1 MADSTRQR
9 EVPPPGALALVDLAE
24 GRAGVVM
31 QAVRQRVATLADP
44 AIAMR
49 RAIDAAETAD
59 RLLAARAMGSM
70 LAMRGDGAARV
81 ADRLPTERPLWIVGD
96 VRGDA
101 LALGIALAFIDEA
114 DPGEQR
120 AAVAFLGDWTGG
132 TAGDAA
138 CTTLVLERFNAA
150 PDRTL
155 LLRGDREWVGP
166 AACAAPP
173 GLRAMPHPP
182 VHARLHAELC
192 EAMEAIASKLPA
204 LVVLPEGVALAH
216 GALPRASRL
225 KDHAS
230 LEALGASDA
239 AMRDCTLGRVH
250 LREMRAQSGEREGGL
265 LLGVEDFAE
274 SVARLSAIVGR
285 EVNRLVRG
293 QDAAPEGFRWFK
305 AYGAGA
311 LLTLTTMAD
320 PLPDTAGGG
329 RRSPCLGR
337 LKSGRIRVV
346 RLQVPAETAMLGDQL
361 FPRIAAS
368 SMPEPTP
375 VPTHVTDASFVSN
388 ESPRP
393 FTPEPAPVSVTAAP
407 RADRRP
413 SSEPDPASSARR
425 GPDAARIQ
433 FERGVRLLQARAW
446 AGARDAFR
454 NAAESEEL
462 HDACALNESVA
473 CLWLGTQGHQQALA
487 RLRMLR
493 QTDPRDAAVLLNLGI
508 AFLAGERNPSE
519 ALRTLRAAVDAD
531 AELFDAWWGLGL
543 AAAMRSDRVTAAAA
557 FTRAADGGCLL
568 PVPGSLHGLIPAR
581 ELDAALEAL
590 RGLARHRPT
599 PDAPP
604 VPLHA

>member
-1 MADSTRQR
+1 MADSTRQG

-49 RAIDAAETAD
+49 RAIEAAETAD
-59 RLLAARAMGSM
+59 RLLASRAMGSM

-81 ADRLPTERPLWIVGD
+81 ADRLPAERPLWIVGD

-114 DPGEQR
+114 DPGEER

-155 LLRGDREWVGP
+155 LLRGDREWTGP
-166 AACAAPP
+166 TEHPAPP

-182 VHARLHAELC
+182 AHSRLHAELC
-192 EAMEAIASKLPA
+192 DAVEMIAAKLPA
-204 LVVLPEGVALAH
+204 MVVLPEGVALAH
-216 GALPRASRL
+216 GALPRAARL
-225 KDHAS
+225 KEHAS
-230 LEALGASDA
+230 LESLGACDA

-250 LREMRAQSGEREGGL
+250 LREMRAKADEREGGL
-265 LLGVEDFAE
+265 LLGVQDFAE

-329 RRSPCLGR
+329 RRNPCLGR

-346 RLQVPAETAMLGDQL
+346 RLQVPEETAVLGDQL
-361 FPRIAAS
+361 FPRVAAAAVT
-368 SMPEPTP
+368 EPSP
-375 VPTHVTDASFVSN
+375 QVT
-388 ESPRP
+388 
-393 FTPEPAPVSVTAAP
+393 APVAP
-407 RADRRP
+407 ALVKPRST
-413 SSEPDPASSARR
+413 SSTKVEAVSPGRVH
-425 GPDAARIQ
+425 
-433 FERGVRLLQARAW
+433 FERGARLLQARAW

-454 NAAESEEL
+454 LASEQVEL
-462 HDACALNESVA
+462 QDASALNESVA
-473 CLWLGTQGHQQALA
+473 CLHLGAAGHQQAVA

-493 QTDPRDAAVLLNLGI
+493 QLDPRNATVLLNLGI

-519 ALRTLRAAVDAD
+519 ALRALRAAVDAD
-531 AELFDAWWGLGL
+531 PELADAWWALGL
-543 AAAMRSDRVTAAAA
+543 AAMMRSDASGAAATFA
-557 FTRAADGGCLL
+557 RAAQGGCPLAA
-568 PVPGSLHGLIPAR
+568 PTSAHGLMPAR

-604 VPLHA
+604 VPLQS

>member
-1 MADSTRQR
+1 MADSIRQR

-192 EAMEAIASKLPA
+192 EAMEAIATKLPA

-320 PLPDTAGGG
+320 PLPDTMGGG
-329 RRSPCLGR
+329 RRNPCVGR

-346 RLQVPAETAMLGDQL
+346 RLQVPEETAVLGDQL
-361 FPRIAAS
+361 FPRVAAPS
-368 SMPEPTP
+368 VTEPSHPVAAPIEPTR
-375 VPTHVTDASFVSN
+375 VQ
-388 ESPRP
+388 PRP
-393 FTPEPAPVSVTAAP
+393 TASAHAAP
-407 RADRRP
+407 
-413 SSEPDPASSARR
+413 ASP
-425 GPDAARIQ
+425 GRIH

-446 AGARDAFR
+446 SGARDAFR
-454 NAAESEEL
+454 LSSEQVEL
-462 HDACALNESVA
+462 QDASALNESVA
-473 CLWLGTQGHQQALA
+473 CLRLGVAGHQQAVA

-493 QTDPRDAAVLLNLGI
+493 QLDPRNATVLLNLGI

-519 ALRTLRAAVDAD
+519 ALRALRAAVDAD
-531 AELFDAWWGLGL
+531 PELADAWWALGL
-543 AAAMRSDRVTAAAA
+543 AATMRSDAAGAAAA
-557 FTRAADGGCLL
+557 FARAAQGGCPLAA
-568 PVPGSLHGLIPAR
+568 PASAHGLMPAR

-604 VPLHA
+604 VPLQS